1 LALMIMSRAKTL
13 KALVVLTIFAIA
25 VAASLKAGTPAVLPS
40 AALDWTALFH
50 IERAAAVLG
59 AIGLVLLIG
68 WRAMS
73 GEFPIKFGNVEYAVE
88 NAATKAEQAAE
99 EQEHRIRVL
108 EVLAGVRDIS
118 DLDADQ

>member
-1 LALMIMSRAKTL
+1 MRRAKTFN
-13 KALVVLTIFAIA
+13 ALVVLTIFAIA
-25 VAASLKAGTPAVLPS
+25 VAASVKGGTPAILPG
-40 AALDWTALFH
+40 AALDWEVLFH

-88 NAATKAEQAAE
+88 SAATKAEQAAE